1 MTDSDLPRE
10 SLRGTEI
17 LSLVARFP
25 RLSHDEIVATVERC
39 GPKRSAI
46 EEELSRLAAAKG

>member
-1 MTDSDLPRE
+1 VNDSDLPRD

-25 RLSHDEIVATVERC
+25 RLSHDEIVSIVERC
-39 GPKRSAI
+39 GPKRSTI
-46 EEELSRLAAAKG
+46 EQELSRLAATKG